1 VGFFKPTEW
10 MRYTVNVA
18 SPGTY
23 TIALRV
29 ANGSGQTS
37 TIQIQNGDGTKTLAT
52 ASVPSGGWGN
62 WTTISVTGGFSEAGA
77 QAIRIA
83 NTGSSECDITSVLFT
98 KTSDAIA
105 NSTSVPVSRLTVSLK
120 ANNGGFLSWQNSSP
134 FTLTCQAI
142 TETDQTR
149 FTLVDAGDGRTALL
163 ASNGRYVR
171 YSASD
176 NRLYADAD
184 TIGSN
189 QEFTLNQLNRS
200 VAIQGANSRYL
211 SQNGNNPVVCDRTI
225 LASWEYFLMTTLS
238 TTQGA
243 PAAPRGVTYANGVV
257 SWKSMVGALRYS
269 VQRSTG
275 SGGAFVTVAT
285 DLAGTSFSDPNPV
298 AGVPNQYRV
307 ISHAG
312 TFASAPSVQVSSSP
326 TGPSPGP
333 GLPLGAAHQDIGS
346 VGIAGSVTLT
356 DGTYTLKGSGADIW
370 ENADGCSF
378 VSQTLNGD
386 FTITARLTSMDN
398 TDYWA
403 KAGLMIR
410 ESNAANAKNVAL
422 LVTPQGGG
430 TRMQWRSDTGGN
442 TADHYM
448 NDRKAPLWL
457 RLSRSGNSFTG
468 WQSIDGVT
476 WTNSHTV
483 TPTMN
488 TTVLVG
494 LVVTSHNNNSLNT
507 AVFNQ
512 VTVSGATTPA
522 TVTLGNLATTY
533 DGAAKSATATTVPA
547 GLSVEFTYNGS
558 TTPPTG
564 AGSYAVVATVND
576 LSYHGSATGTLV
588 IGKATA
594 SVTLGNLAAT
604 YDGNA
609 KFATATT
616 VPAGLSVGLSYNGVV
631 MDPTNLNSN
640 PVWQASSSHGSGGNS
655 ASSYAIE
662 KPTGLAVGDLMIL
675 SAAIEGGKTFTA
687 PTATGTWTEV
697 IRTANGGNLFLVV
710 LRKIAVQAD
719 VDAASFSV
727 GVGGGKYSIGL
738 SRITGHNPTSPI
750 AASAGATGSGTAV
763 AAPAITTTAANQLV
777 LSFHGVK
784 KSSTFTPSGS
794 FGAEIYDV
802 AADPPSHAA
811 YRYVQT
817 SAGSTGTKTAT
828 SSQSEQWVAIQ
839 VAIAGR
845 VSPTISALGSY
856 AVVGTINDPNYQGTA
871 SGTLVIGKP
880 TATVSLGNLTTTYN
894 GTAKAASVTTLPAGL
909 SVSLTYNGSATVP
922 TAAGSYAVMA
932 TVNDANYQ
940 GAASDTL
947 VIGKAT
953 ATITLGDLATTYDG
967 NAKAVSATT
976 VPAGLNVALTY
987 DGSATAPSAA
997 DSYPVVATINDA
1009 NYQGTVSDTLVI
1021 TESSTPTLADFLAD
1035 QYSLTGVDAEPLAD
1049 PDSDGV
1055 PNLLEYA
1062 FGSSPVLPAS
1072 APEATRLE
1080 IGANAVRFSAIVRND
1095 SNLTVI
1101 PEFSADLTTWIAEG
1115 ITELVIADVSQDGV
1129 PLGFARRTW
1138 ELQGGMPGLFLR
1150 WQITDGE

>member
-1 VGFFKPTEW
+1 
-10 MRYTVNVA
+10 
-18 SPGTY
+18 
-23 TIALRV
+23 
-29 ANGSGQTS
+29 
-37 TIQIQNGDGTKTLAT
+37 
-52 ASVPSGGWGN
+52 
-62 WTTISVTGGFSEAGA
+62 
-77 QAIRIA
+77 
-83 NTGSSECDITSVLFT
+83 
-98 KTSDAIA
+98 
-105 NSTSVPVSRLTVSLK
+105 
-120 ANNGGFLSWQNSSP
+120 
-134 FTLTCQAI
+134 
-142 TETDQTR
+142 
-149 FTLVDAGDGRTALL
+149 
-163 ASNGRYVR
+163 
-171 YSASD
+171 
-176 NRLYADAD
+176 
-184 TIGSN
+184 
-189 QEFTLNQLNRS
+189 
-200 VAIQGANSRYL
+200 
-211 SQNGNNPVVCDRTI
+211 
-225 LASWEYFLMTTLS
+225 
-238 TTQGA
+238 
-243 PAAPRGVTYANGVV
+243 
-257 SWKSMVGALRYS
+257 
-269 VQRSTG
+269 
-275 SGGAFVTVAT
+275 
-285 DLAGTSFSDPNPV
+285 
-298 AGVPNQYRV
+298 
-307 ISHAG
+307 
-312 TFASAPSVQVSSSP
+312 
-326 TGPSPGP
+326 
-333 GLPLGAAHQDIGS
+333 
-346 VGIAGSVTLT
+346 
-356 DGTYTLKGSGADIW
+356 
-370 ENADGCSF
+370 
-378 VSQTLNGD
+378 
-386 FTITARLTSMDN
+386 
-398 TDYWA
+398 
-403 KAGLMIR
+403 
-410 ESNAANAKNVAL
+410 
-422 LVTPQGGG
+422 
-430 TRMQWRSDTGGN
+430 
-442 TADHYM
+442 
-448 NDRKAPLWL
+448 
-457 RLSRSGNSFTG
+457 
-468 WQSIDGVT
+468 
-476 WTNSHTV
+476 
-483 TPTMN
+483 
-488 TTVLVG
+488 
-494 LVVTSHNNNSLNT
+494 
-507 AVFNQ
+507 
-512 VTVSGATTPA
+512 
-522 TVTLGNLATTY
+522 
-533 DGAAKSATATTVPA
+533 
-547 GLSVEFTYNGS
+547 
-558 TTPPTG
+558 
-564 AGSYAVVATVND
+564 VVATVND

-763 AAPAITTTAANQLV
+763 AAPAITTTAPNQLV

-784 KSSTFTPSGS
+784 KSADFSASGS

-802 AADPPSHAA
+802 AGDPPSHAA
-811 YRYVQT
+811 YRYVQA
-817 SAGSTGTKTAT
+817 SAGSTGSKTAT
-828 SSQSEQWVAIQ
+828 SSQSEAWVAIQ
-839 VAIAGR
+839 VAVAGM
-845 VSPTISALGSY
+845 VSPTIRDLGSY
-856 AVVGTINDPNYQGTA
+856 AVVGTIHDPNYQGTA